1 MDPQHWENSRFPSLS
16 EDVQLAAKSSS
27 SGGGAADPLLRL
39 PKRQRVAK
47 IYFGTRT
54 HKQVAQIVRELK
66 KTAYS
71 SVCPNLIY
79 VPKAYLQ
86 YVIFPTHTAFL
97 FSSGIFK
104 QSTVFSFVRTLFTF
118 VTTLPVLCFSSSVL
132 C

>member
-1 MDPQHWENSRFPSLS
+1 MSWIRNTGRNSRCPSLS

-27 SGGGAADPLLRL
+27 GGGGGAADPLLRL

-71 SVCPNLIY
+71 SVCPTFLI
-79 VPKAYLQ
+79 
-86 YVIFPTHTAFL
+86 
-97 FSSGIFK
+97 
-104 QSTVFSFVRTLFTF
+104 
-118 VTTLPVLCFSSSVL
+118 
-132 C
+132 

>member
-1 MDPQHWENSRFPSLS
+1 MSWIRNTGRNSRCPSLS

-27 SGGGAADPLLRL
+27 GSGGAADPLLRL

-71 SVCPNLIY
+71 SVCPNFIN
-79 VPKAYLQ
+79 
-86 YVIFPTHTAFL
+86 
-97 FSSGIFK
+97 
-104 QSTVFSFVRTLFTF
+104 
-118 VTTLPVLCFSSSVL
+118 
-132 C
+132 

>member
-1 MDPQHWENSRFPSLS
+1 MRIRIRRIRIFLSLPDPHPDPQVIGTDPRISIRIRTKMPWIRNTRRSSRCPSLS

-27 SGGGAADPLLRL
+27 GAADPLLRL

-71 SVCPNLIY
+71 SVRCKLY
-79 VPKAYLQ
+79 
-86 YVIFPTHTAFL
+86 
-97 FSSGIFK
+97 
-104 QSTVFSFVRTLFTF
+104 
-118 VTTLPVLCFSSSVL
+118 
-132 C
+132 